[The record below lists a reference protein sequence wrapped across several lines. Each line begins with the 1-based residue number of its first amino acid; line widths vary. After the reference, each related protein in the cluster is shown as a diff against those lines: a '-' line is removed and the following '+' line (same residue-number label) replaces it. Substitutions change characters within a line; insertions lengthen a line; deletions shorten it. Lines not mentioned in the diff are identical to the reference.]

1 MEQIVLPRLAG
12 TREAVGDLLSAQ
24 SVPSRLSGQTVVVL
38 CRELASGSP
47 SFADELVKELLEDRA
62 AAELVLVGP
71 PARFQHHVEAAAVRR
86 DVADRVRLGTGAEL
100 GV

>member
-12 TREAVGDLLSAQ
+12 TREAVGDLLAAQ
-24 SVPSRLSGQTVVVL
+24 AVPSPLSGQTVVVL

-47 SFADELVKELLEDRA
+47 SFADELVKELVEDRS
-62 AAELVLVGP
+62 AAELVLVGA
-71 PARFQHHVEAAAVRR
+71 PARFQHHVQAAAVRR
-86 DVADRVRLGTGAEL
+86 DVAGRVRLGNGAEL